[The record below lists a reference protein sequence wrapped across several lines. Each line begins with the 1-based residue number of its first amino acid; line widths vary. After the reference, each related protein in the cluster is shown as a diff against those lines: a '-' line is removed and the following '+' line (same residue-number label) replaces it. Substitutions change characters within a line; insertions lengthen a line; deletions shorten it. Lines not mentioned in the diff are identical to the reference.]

1 MKDNKCSIWKS
12 FLKIRGIKGHPTF
25 CYEPF
30 TCNLRWATHVGLVTI
45 SGSVA
50 GMRAVPECPT
60 GWEKGDGADVQKP
73 GIVRVRPGNV
83 MSLFSARKLTSKV
96 TDPEASCTP
105 FSIPSSCPPFFPPS
119 STYLCCSSRATQN
132 LTQYILPRKW
142 NKEVCLQLGLDGDHL
157 LDVFQELPPLSL
169 WRHCHCF
176 CFSYVLTDTE
186 TGSVLT
192 VWQITQASFNTNA
205 ENMYCVEKQKPWP
218 LAEWHSLVLPST
230 EVLGK

>member
-1 MKDNKCSIWKS
+1 MEQMCRSLGLLGLGLGMS
-12 FLKIRGIKGHPTF
+12 CL
-25 CYEPF
+25 CLVQE
-30 TCNLRWATHVGLVTI
+30 NLLQKWQTPRHLALPSLYPV
-45 SGSVA
+45 
-50 GMRAVPECPT
+50 RA
-60 GWEKGDGADVQKP
+60 
-73 GIVRVRPGNV
+73 
-83 MSLFSARKLTSKV
+83 L
-96 TDPEASCTP
+96 
-105 FSIPSSCPPFFPPS
+105 PSSPS